1 MTDLRSTYLG
11 AYIRIGRSPI
21 CGPLYRIRRY
31 DVARTTWT
39 VQSLHFDTE
48 SALTHAELEK
58 GLSEGIVHVVGKVK
72 IDS

>member
-11 AYIRIGRSPI
+11 VYLRIGRHGI
-21 CGPLYRIRRY
+21 GPVYRIRRY
-31 DVARTTWT
+31 DVARTIWT

-48 SALTHAELEK
+48 SALSHAELEK
-58 GLSEGIVHVVGKVK
+58 GLTEGIIHVLGKAK